1 MPLLRNL
8 QGSAPPWPAPRQL
21 CADMARA
28 QWRGT
33 IVVPPYASVA
43 PVQRQSAIV
52 VPPTNTCAV
61 VAQFSGQS
69 ATAALPRQ
77 LCADV
82 APVQ

>member
-43 PVQRQSAIV
+43 PVQWQSAIV

-77 LCADV
+77 PCADV